1 MENNAIRLY
10 LVRARINIILS
21 ESFEL
26 PSLEEIDEV
35 ERQRSQA
42 IEALEISGN
51 SVKCQRCGM
60 AVTFCHLDLVVVIII
75 LINHAK

>member
-1 MENNAIRLY
+1 
-10 LVRARINIILS
+10 
-21 ESFEL
+21 
-26 PSLEEIDEV
+26 LEEIDEV

-60 AVTFCHLDLVVVIII
+60 AVTIIGKLTRTGNDRITI
-75 LINHAK
+75 LQKRIKWMEN